1 MISIIV
7 TAYDNTLYIKD
18 ALDSIV
24 ESCGELKYEILVGI
38 DSCSKT
44 LEYINSINTELPET
58 IKIFFFTKKPGTYVI
73 RNSLAYVSKYDNL
86 LFFDSDDVMRNELID
101 NVIKSL
107 SKNDYIRY
115 GYLPFKG
122 QLTLPKTG
130 LVNTKDIRF
139 APGTFGITKS
149 LFLSFNGFEPWV
161 CASDGEFYWRIQSN
175 KISIGVL
182 NIVGFYH
189 RRHLTN
195 LTLGSSTG
203 MNSPLRKQYHKKR
216 EEKQKNNQIQPLDKL
231 HVSEFVELNENTIG
245 KLKKYYQVNHIKYDE
260 KQNTKELS
268 IIIPTFSNVEFINE
282 CFESIIKSIK
292 DLNCEILV
300 GIDGCKDTMKYVSN
314 NVFDKRFVFRY
325 FEKNVG
331 PYVIKNTLA
340 TMSSSKKILF
350 FDSDDIM
357 MEEMIP
363 ETLYLLNNFKMYKPM
378 YIDFRNRNE
387 VRITDLTKSNKFGEG
402 VFGIDRKTFLDF
414 NGFEGW
420 KCAADSDFMAR
431 LYSQKINY
439 STGKLVSFLRRIH
452 DKSLTTKPETNYS
465 SKLRAHYFE
474 LSKKHRENGICE
486 ELVISDSIPIS
497 VNYIKDLV
505 EERLKLQRIQIDNVL
520 NGVLST
526 NTKKHETKVD
536 YDKISEIITKKGVY
550 NVNSSIKPVRQNT
563 PKDRN
568 ELMGIKK
575 GSMADQVNKMLP
587 GKPNRRSNVPNIFSN
602 RKKN

>member
-7 TAYDNTLYIKD
+7 TAYDNTLYIKE

-24 ESCGELKYEILVGI
+24 ESCGELEFEILVGV
-38 DSCSKT
+38 DNCSKT
-44 LEYINSINTELPET
+44 LEYLNSIRKSLSTK
-58 IKIFFFTKKPGTYVI
+58 IKILFFTKKTGTYII
-73 RNSLAYVSKYDNL
+73 RNTLASISKYENL
-86 LFFDSDDVMRNELID
+86 LFFDSDDVMRKPLINEVL
-101 NVIKSL
+101 KHL
-107 SKNDYIRY
+107 KNYEYVRY
-115 GYLPFKG
+115 GFQAFKG
-122 QLTLPKTG
+122 ELTLPLDG
-130 LVNTKDIRF
+130 DIPLKNKVYH
-139 APGTFGITKS
+139 AGTFGIRKNI
-149 LFLSFNGFEPWV
+149 FMDFNGFEPWI
-161 CASDGEFYWRIQSN
+161 CASDGEFYWRITANN
-175 KISIGVL
+175 KKVKTL
-182 NIVGFYH
+182 DIVGLYY
-189 RRHLTN
+189 RRHDTN
-195 LTLGSSTG
+195 LTLNPSTG

-216 EEKQKNNQIQPLDKL
+216 EEKQKNNLIQPLDKL

-486 ELVISDSIPIS
+486 ELVISDSTPIS

>member
-7 TAYDNTLYIKD
+7 TAYDNTLYIKE

-24 ESCGELKYEILVGI
+24 ESCGNIEYELLVGI
-38 DSCSKT
+38 DNCPKT
-44 LEYINSINTELPET
+44 LEYLNSIRNRLPKT
-58 IKIFFFTKKPGTYVI
+58 IKILFFTKKTGTYII
-73 RNSLAYVSKYDNL
+73 RNTLASISKYENL
-86 LFFDSDDVMRNELID
+86 LFFDSDDVMRKLLVN
-101 NVIKSL
+101 NVL
-107 SKNDYIRY
+107 EHLKNYDYVRY
-115 GYLPFKG
+115 GYQVFRG
-122 QLTLPKTG
+122 QLNLPLDGFLPLK
-130 LVNTKDIRF
+130 NK
-139 APGTFGITKS
+139 AYHAGTFGVLKKVFID
-149 LFLSFNGFEPWV
+149 FNGFEPWI
-161 CASDGEFYWRIQSN
+161 CASDGEFYWRVSANN
-175 KISIGVL
+175 KKIKTL
-182 NIVGFYH
+182 EIVGLFY
-189 RRHLTN
+189 RRHETN
-195 LTLGSSTG
+195 LTSNPSTG
-203 MNSPLRKQYHKKR
+203 MNSSLRKQYHKKR
-216 EEKQKNNQIQPLDKL
+216 EDKQKNNQIQPLDKL
-231 HVSEFVELNENTIG
+231 HTSEFVELSENTID

-268 IIIPTFSNVEFINE
+268 IIIPTFSNVEFLNE

-300 GIDGCKDTMKYVSN
+300 GIDGCKETMKYVSN

-340 TMSSSKKILF
+340 TMSSSKNILF

-378 YIDFRNRNE
+378 YLDFRNRNE

-431 LYSQKINY
+431 VYSKKIKY

-465 SKLRAHYFE
+465 SKLRAHYFA
-474 LSKKHRENGICE
+474 LSKKHRENGVCE
-486 ELVISDSIPIS
+486 ELTISNSIPVS
-497 VNYIKDLV
+497 VNYIKDLT
-505 EERLKLQRIQIDNVL
+505 EERLKLQRIQIDTVL
-520 NGVLST
+520 GNIISS
-526 NTKKHETKVD
+526 NTKKPETKVD

-587 GKPNRRSNVPNIFSN
+587 GKPNRRNNVPNIFSS